1 MRSPFNEEYVAP
13 AVGNAMD
20 SLPLTISLFRL
31 QKAELQGPTH
41 NVCSTQE
48 YKGLAISIQFGK
60 NFAALSLLQD
70 SL

>member
-1 MRSPFNEEYVAP
+1 
-13 AVGNAMD
+13 MD